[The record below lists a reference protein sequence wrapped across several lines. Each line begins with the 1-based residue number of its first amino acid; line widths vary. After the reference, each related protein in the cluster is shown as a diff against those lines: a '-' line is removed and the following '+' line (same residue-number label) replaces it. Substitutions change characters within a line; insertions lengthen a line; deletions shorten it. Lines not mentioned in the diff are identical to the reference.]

1 MRDSYLVFLPYV
13 ADGCNLGYCWT
24 ILSFLNVV
32 VQENLSTASSLKCY
46 ADIVYLETWVDA
58 WATQNLLMPTE
69 LMLMPVGQL
78 TFFLVEQKLFNGE
91 HSIFST
97 ERNTATGHAIMLLI
111 LLVVCLGLL
120 DSGKSKSLC
129 VASEKAPVLSCN
141 RGETC
146 EPRHRRDAGGR
157 GGVYE
162 HLGGAPRRRKLY
174 CATKYHL
181 QIHPNGQ
188 IDGTLEENNPFSK
201 LPYAVHFMCLAWGY
215 IKGPRIIDPGT
226 DLWCKAQ

>member
-1 MRDSYLVFLPYV
+1 MD
-13 ADGCNLGYCWT
+13 T
-24 ILSFLNVV
+24 
-32 VQENLSTASSLKCY
+32 
-46 ADIVYLETWVDA
+46 

-69 LMLMPVGQL
+69 LMLMPVGLL
-78 TFFLVEQKLFNGE
+78 TFFLVEPKLFNGE

-111 LLVVCLGLL
+111 LLVLCLGLL

-201 LPYAVHFMCLAWGY
+201 LPYVVHFMFCALLEVTSKDRGSMT
-215 IKGPRIIDPGT
+215 PGVIYGVK
-226 DLWCKAQ
+226 LSNF